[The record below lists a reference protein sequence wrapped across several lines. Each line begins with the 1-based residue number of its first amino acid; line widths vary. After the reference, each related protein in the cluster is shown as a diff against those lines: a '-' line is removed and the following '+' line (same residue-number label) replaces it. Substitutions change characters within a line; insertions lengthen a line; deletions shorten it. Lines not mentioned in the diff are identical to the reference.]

1 MFCFTVQEFAVLVLQ
16 ENHTLSAYERE
27 QMVHSIA
34 KHYPNLSCEKLN
46 ELYDIDLAKNFLE
59 MLRDI
64 DESWKSRT

>member
-1 MFCFTVQEFAVLVLQ
+1 LFYSARIAVLVLQ
-16 ENHTLSAYERE
+16 ENHTFSAYERE